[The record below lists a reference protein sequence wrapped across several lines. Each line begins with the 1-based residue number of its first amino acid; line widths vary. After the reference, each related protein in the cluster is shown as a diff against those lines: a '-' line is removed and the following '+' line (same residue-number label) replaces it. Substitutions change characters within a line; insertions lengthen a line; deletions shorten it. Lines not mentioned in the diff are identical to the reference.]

1 MLDAKLVSPELQGQ
15 PEAKPE
21 PSKVSLAE
29 GKIALHL
36 GWSHKARA
44 GDDLIR
50 KCVAWTWRVKLSLS
64 IERDLFIR
72 LREEAEKVAIKVFA
86 DNLRDLLLAAPA
98 GPRVV
103 MGLDPGIRTGV
114 KVAVVDA
121 TGKLV
126 ETATVYPHEPRKDW
140 DGSLYTL
147 ASLCEKHGVNLI
159 AIGNGTASRETD
171 KLAGEL
177 IKLLEKH
184 SKANAQAN
192 SKSIDKVV
200 VSEAGASVYSA
211 SEFASQEMPDVDV
224 SLRGA
229 ASIARRLQDPL
240 AELVKI
246 DPKSIGVGQYQ
257 HDVNQSQLARTLEAV
272 VEDCVNAVGV
282 DLNTASVP
290 LLTRVSGLSTTTA
303 KAVVRW
309 RESNGAFANRQQ
321 LLKVTGL
328 GAKTFEQSAGFLRIR
343 DGDNPLDMTGVHPET
358 YATVERIISHTGKPV
373 AELMGRADML
383 KTLKPELFA
392 NDTVGV
398 ITVKDILSELEKPGR
413 DPRPDFKVAKLQDGV
428 EDIQD
433 LKVDMVLEGTVS
445 NVAAF
450 GAFVDLGVHQDGLI
464 HVSQLSNK
472 FITDAREIVKT
483 GDIVK
488 VKVLEV
494 DVPRKR
500 ISLTMKLD
508 AAPVRKDGVKDN
520 RFEFAGKDNRQRSGG
535 SVMPSHAQRGPSHT
549 PQAQEGSAMASAFA
563 KLQSLKK

>member
-1 MLDAKLVSPELQGQ
+1 
-15 PEAKPE
+15 
-21 PSKVSLAE
+21 
-29 GKIALHL
+29 
-36 GWSHKARA
+36 
-44 GDDLIR
+44 
-50 KCVAWTWRVKLSLS
+50 
-64 IERDLFIR
+64 
-72 LREEAEKVAIKVFA
+72 
-86 DNLRDLLLAAPA
+86 
-98 GPRVV
+98 
-103 MGLDPGIRTGV
+103 
-114 KVAVVDA
+114 
-121 TGKLV
+121 
-126 ETATVYPHEPRKDW
+126 
-140 DGSLYTL
+140 
-147 ASLCEKHGVNLI
+147 
-159 AIGNGTASRETD
+159 
-171 KLAGEL
+171 
-177 IKLLEKH
+177 
-184 SKANAQAN
+184 
-192 SKSIDKVV
+192 
-200 VSEAGASVYSA
+200 
-211 SEFASQEMPDVDV
+211 
-224 SLRGA
+224 
-229 ASIARRLQDPL
+229 LQDPL

-392 NDTVGV
+392 NDSVGV

-494 DVPRKR
+494 DVSRKR

-563 KLQSLKK
+563 KLQGLKK